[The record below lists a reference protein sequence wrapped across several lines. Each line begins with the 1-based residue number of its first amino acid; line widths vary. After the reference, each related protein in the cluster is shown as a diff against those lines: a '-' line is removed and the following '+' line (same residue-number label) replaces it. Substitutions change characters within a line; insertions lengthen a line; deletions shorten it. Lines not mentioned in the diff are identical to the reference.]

1 MTTAATVLCDYSE
14 AEVKERAARAQAI
27 MKSKGWE
34 QLLVIDE
41 GTAGVRYLAGLS
53 HVKPP
58 SPAFMV
64 LPQSGDPVLLAAWGM
79 AGAGINQLEKH
90 TYVKVKPITGR
101 GFGGDVPGA
110 IAEALSDAG
119 YKGGPL
125 AVDGLPLL
133 RDGLVTALKS
143 KFPDISFVNAARTTE
158 VIRLEKSA
166 AEEANYRR
174 SAIQSYNGMEV
185 FMSVIRPGVRND
197 DAVQEATHVSV
208 MQGAEENLLIHGA
221 GTPWVW
227 GRGTRGDNTFA
238 DGDLVTVELNAR
250 FHGYYAQVCRSWII
264 GHVDPEKQ
272 KLIDDTKRVT
282 DVMYQVAKPGMTG
295 KEIFRAAEAEAKK
308 VGREF
313 CDVRWGHGV
322 GLTIGECF
330 DFADWDREEGGP
342 CTTPIPVGAHGN
354 FHPFFIIPGPT
365 GRGAYNALW
374 GDPWIMGKDGVELL
388 VDPPRALVP

>member
-1 MTTAATVLCDYSE
+1 MTTANAVLSDFSQ

-27 MKSKGWE
+27 MKSKGWG
-34 QLLVIDE
+34 QLLIIDE
-41 GTAGVRYLAGLS
+41 GGAGVRYLAGLS

-64 LPQSGDPVLLAAWGM
+64 LPESGDPVLLASWGM
-79 AGAGINQLEKH
+79 MAAGINQLEKH
-90 TYVKVKPITGR
+90 TYVKVKPIMGR
-101 GFGGDVPGA
+101 GFLGDVPGA
-110 IAEALSDAG
+110 IAEALTDAG

-133 RDGLVTALKS
+133 RDGLVASLKS

-158 VIRLEKSA
+158 VIRLQKSA

-174 SAIQSYNGMEV
+174 AAVQSYNGMEV
-185 FMSVIRPGVRND
+185 FMAVIQPGVRND
-197 DAVQEATHVSV
+197 EAVQEATHVSV

-227 GRGTRGDNTFA
+227 GRGSRGDKTFV

-264 GHVDPEKQ
+264 GKVDPAKQ
-272 KLIDDTKRVT
+272 KLIDDTKRAL
-282 DVMYQVAKPGMTG
+282 DVMYKVARPGMTG
-295 KEIFRAAEAEAKK
+295 KEIFHAADDEAKK
-308 VGREF
+308 LGRQF

-322 GLTIGECF
+322 GLTIGECY
-330 DFADWDREEGGP
+330 DFADWDREAGGP
-342 CTTPIPVGAHGN
+342 CDTPIPVGSHGN
-354 FHPFFIIPGPT
+354 FHPFFIIPGPN

-374 GDPWIMGKDGVELL
+374 GDPWVMGAHGVELL
-388 VDPPRALVP
+388 VDPPRALEP